1 MIIVIVVFKVRGV
14 SVQQHVTVVIETV
27 KYPKPHHGAKP
38 GAQRLVREGR
48 VVERHAF
55 VRDPMTLAR
64 CVVDERRKQCQSKE
78 RSVVVVVVKK
88 AVMPSRVRA
97 SIHAKL
103 IDRRDAPTTTFA
115 DAGLSTRTHRNR
127 GRIVRRDARRLI
139 SGASRGIKA
148 LRVRKTSPRDG
159 CARQRMRVRRLH
171 PLNECVCGGATPGKA
186 KRLF

>member
-64 CVVDERRKQCQSKE
+64 CVDDEEKKE
-78 RSVVVVVVKK
+78 TMSVPKN
-88 AVMPSRVRA
+88 AGRA
-97 SIHAKL
+97 SHRVVLVKNRIPSPSKL
-103 IDRRDAPTTTFA
+103 LNDREDAPTT
-115 DAGLSTRTHRNR
+115 R
-127 GRIVRRDARRLI
+127 RRLMARVYRRARTETANGS
-139 SGASRGIKA
+139 SGGTRG
-148 LRVRKTSPRDG
+148 S
-159 CARQRMRVRRLH
+159 
-171 PLNECVCGGATPGKA
+171 
-186 KRLF
+186 